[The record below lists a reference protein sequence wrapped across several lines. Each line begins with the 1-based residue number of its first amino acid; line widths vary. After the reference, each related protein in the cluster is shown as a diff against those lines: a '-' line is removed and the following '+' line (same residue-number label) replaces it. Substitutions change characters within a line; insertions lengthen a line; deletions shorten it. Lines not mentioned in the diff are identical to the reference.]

1 MTVKRCS
8 TSLVIMKMQI
18 KPMRHQ
24 YVFQI
29 GKILEFKNTKCL
41 ECKQRELS
49 HIVLELQIKII
60 LKNNLPLSKLNVC
73 IPHDP
78 AIPFLGILRNIC
90 ALENMKQVQEH
101 SPPNYLHNSKK
112 LKSTQMSIT
121 TRMKKI
127 VVPCDHTLEYITT
140 MKSYKW
146 QLTTWH

>member
-1 MTVKRCS
+1 MTMKRCS

-41 ECKQRELS
+41 ECKRRELS

-73 IPHDP
+73 IPRNP
-78 AIPFLGILRNIC
+78 AIPFLGILRNI
-90 ALENMKQVQEH
+90 
-101 SPPNYLHNSKK
+101 SKCF
-112 LKSTQMSIT
+112 LLSF
-121 TRMKKI
+121 
-127 VVPCDHTLEYITT
+127 
-140 MKSYKW
+140 
-146 QLTTWH
+146 